1 MQWRNGGKV
10 PEVRKDSGR
19 IDRSLWGRMWREK
32 GEQLNCRLL
41 AVPTDSYNPSLAS
54 LHVKHVIVIMDSRFL
69 SSSTHTKCTHTHTLG
84 PRLRLRA
91 IRVFSQTA
99 DGSPGQRFP
108 SPWPFHALPVWTEF
122 PAASFRPEVFV
133 NHCLHYL
140 LCINL
145 QKFATKKKKKIHSG
159 LLTLK
164 IREFTNN
171 EWRMSTDAVI
181 IHNKPRSHRIG
192 LFWRHLIE
200 VWDRDLCI
208 CIYAFGKCLKSR
220 HFLN

>member
-10 PEVRKDSGR
+10 PEVRQDSGR

-69 SSSTHTKCTHTHTLG
+69 SGSTHTEAHTLWL
-84 PRLRLRA
+84 RLRLRA
-91 IRVFSQTA
+91 IRVFSQTV

-108 SPWPFHALPVWTEF
+108 SPWPFDALPVWTEF
-122 PAASFRPEVFV
+122 PAAALRSLFRPEVFV
-133 NHCLHYL
+133 KHCLRYL

-145 QKFATKKKKKIHSG
+145 QKCATRKNLHSG

-164 IREFTNN
+164 MHMG
-171 EWRMSTDAVI
+171 W
-181 IHNKPRSHRIG
+181 IH
-192 LFWRHLIE
+192 
-200 VWDRDLCI
+200 
-208 CIYAFGKCLKSR
+208 
-220 HFLN
+220 